1 MTDSRAAVARDLA
14 AHLRFLQEMGIE
26 AVAPPAPPSAGASP
40 AAPSAPHAGSNAAP
54 PAPPAREAAGRV
66 LDDAHVVPFRTE
78 TLEAIRA
85 DLGDCQRC
93 ALHAT
98 RTKLVFGVGSPTA
111 RLMFIGEAPGADED
125 RRGEP
130 FVGRAGQLLD
140 RMVEAMGLARAD
152 VYIANV
158 LKSRPPGNRTPE
170 PDEIAACSPFLF
182 RQIAAVGPEVIVALG
197 APAAQTL
204 LQTGAPIGK
213 LRGRFWR
220 TRGVDLMP
228 TYHPA
233 FLLRNPAKKREVWED
248 LQQVMTRL
256 GLTSPR

>member
-26 AVAPPAPPSAGASP
+26 AVASPASPSASASP
-40 AAPSAPHAGSNAAP
+40 APQPARHAGPDAP
-54 PAPPAREAAGRV
+54 PAVATSETGPGL
-66 LDDAHVVPFRTE
+66 LDDASLLPFRAE
-78 TLEAIRA
+78 SLEAIRA

-204 LQTGAPIGK
+204 LRTAAPIGK

-248 LQQVMTRL
+248 LQQVMARL

>member
-1 MTDSRAAVARDLA
+1 VALPASAHDRAPGPLGAEGLA
-14 AHLRFLQEMGIE
+14 
-26 AVAPPAPPSAGASP
+26 
-40 AAPSAPHAGSNAAP
+40 
-54 PAPPAREAAGRV
+54 
-66 LDDAHVVPFRTE
+66 PFRGE
-78 TLEAIRA
+78 TLDAIRA
-85 DLGDCQRC
+85 DLGDCRRC

-204 LQTGAPIGK
+204 LQTTAPIGK

-220 TRGVDLMP
+220 ARGVDLMP

-248 LQQVMTRL
+248 LQQVMARL
-256 GLTSPR
+256 GLTSRR

>member
-1 MTDSRAAVARDLA
+1 VTDSRAAIARDLA
-14 AHLRFLQEMGIE
+14 AHLRFLREMGIE
-26 AVAPPAPPSAGASP
+26 SAATPAPASRPAEGASAPSPPPAPG
-40 AAPSAPHAGSNAAP
+40 AAPSEPGL
-54 PAPPAREAAGRV
+54 
-66 LDDAHVVPFRTE
+66 LDEEPYRPFRVE

-98 RTKLVFGVGSPTA
+98 RTKLVFGVANPTA

-204 LQTGAPIGK
+204 LRTQAPIGK

-233 FLLRNPAKKREVWED
+233 FLLRNPAKKRDVWED
-248 LQQVMTRL
+248 LQQVMARL

>member
-1 MTDSRAAVARDLA
+1 MSDSREGVARDLA

-26 AVAPPAPPSAGASP
+26 TVPRGTTEAKGAGAAASTLAPPQAAS
-40 AAPSAPHAGSNAAP
+40 AAP
-54 PAPPAREAAGRV
+54 PVSVPGAAPGLLEETLPLRA
-66 LDDAHVVPFRTE
+66 E

-85 DLGDCQRC
+85 DLGDCRRC
-93 ALHAT
+93 ALHET
-98 RTKLVFGVGSPTA
+98 RTKLVFGVGNPAA
-111 RLMFIGEAPGADED
+111 RLMFVGEAPGADED

-140 RMVEAMGLARAD
+140 RMVEAMGLTRAD

-170 PDEIAACSPFLF
+170 PAEIAACSPFLF
-182 RQIAAVGPEVIVALG
+182 RQIGAVAPEVIVALG

-204 LQTGAPIGK
+204 LATAAPIGK

-220 TRGVDLMP
+220 CRGIDLMP

-248 LQQVMTRL
+248 LQQVMSRL
-256 GLTSPR
+256 GLTPPR